1 MATTLQ
7 GIVSSDC
14 RDKTIT
20 VSVHS
25 RETHPLYRK
34 QYTHT
39 RKYTAHDE
47 QNLAKL
53 GDKVEIVACRPFSKT
68 KTFKLVKVLEKAHGT
83 IELKDDVTEVKT
95 EKEEA

>member
-1 MATTLQ
+1 MTQVLQ
-7 GIVSSDC
+7 GIVSSDS

-20 VSVHS
+20 VSVHN

-47 QNLAKL
+47 ENIAKI

-68 KTFKLVKVLEKAHGT
+68 KNYKLVKVLEKAHEN
-83 IELKDDVTEVKT
+83 IEVNIDASEN
-95 EKEEA
+95 EEETK